1 MRSVVVSDIRGN
13 DTNSMQVAIYT
24 LQVGQLRPIRNS
36 QSRAALASRQAHTY
50 QSPIPK
56 TTTHNYT
63 SYHQPTSHLDGF
75 HTTTTVKMKLN
86 ISYPA
91 NGTQKLI
98 EIEDERKLRIFM
110 DRRMG
115 AEIPGDNLGPEFKGY
130 VFKIT
135 GGNDKQGF
143 PMKQGIMHPTRVR
156 LLLSDGHSCYRP
168 RRTGER
174 KRKSVRG
181 CIVGMDLSVLAL
193 SIVKQGEEELPGLTD
208 TVHPKRLGPKRATK
222 IRRFFGLSKDDDVR
236 FFDLYL
242 MVVPGCKC
250 LYDGGMQVRKF
261 VIRREVQPK
270 KEGGKPYTKAPRI
283 QRLVTPQR
291 LQHKR
296 HLMAVKRRRA
306 EASKDA
312 AVHYLHFNLNEDT
325 KDRS

>member
-1 MRSVVVSDIRGN
+1 
-13 DTNSMQVAIYT
+13 
-24 LQVGQLRPIRNS
+24 
-36 QSRAALASRQAHTY
+36 
-50 QSPIPK
+50 
-56 TTTHNYT
+56 
-63 SYHQPTSHLDGF
+63 
-75 HTTTTVKMKLN
+75 MKLN
-86 ISYPA
+86 ISYPQ
-91 NGTQKLI
+91 NGSQKLI
-98 EIEDERKLRIFM
+98 EIDDERKLRVFM

-115 AEIPGDNLGPEFKGY
+115 QEVPGDSVGDEFKGY

-143 PMKQGIMHPTRVR
+143 PMKQGVMHPTRVR
-156 LLLSDGHSCYRP
+156 LLLSTGHSCYRP

-193 SIVKQGEEELPGLTD
+193 SIAKVGDNEIPGITD

-222 IRRFFGLSKDDDVR
+222 LRRFFGLSKEDD
-236 FFDLYL
+236 
-242 MVVPGCKC
+242 
-250 LYDGGMQVRKF
+250 VRKF

-270 KEGGKPYTKAPRI
+270 GEGKKPYTKAPKI

-296 HLMAVKRRRA
+296 HRIAIKRRRA

-312 AVHYLHFNLNEDT
+312 ANEYAQILHKRINEAKT
-325 KDRS
+325 DREEARKRRASSLRH